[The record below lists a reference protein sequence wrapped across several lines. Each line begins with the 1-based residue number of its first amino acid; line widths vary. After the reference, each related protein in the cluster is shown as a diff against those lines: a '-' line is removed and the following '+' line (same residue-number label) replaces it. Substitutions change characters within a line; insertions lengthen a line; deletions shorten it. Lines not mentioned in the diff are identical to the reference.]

1 MCCDSVGDV
10 GVFYLGGSLFTIDGE
25 PQTVATCAKYL
36 ASVELKPR
44 LYRRLARCK
53 CSTGVCRNRPE
64 TEMPGGAWN
73 LCPMY
78 VNRSSWWRSI
88 VAAWQQLEVCGSV
101 NLDKAAAWLFFG
113 VMTLQQ
119 RVNNG
124 NRNK

>member
-1 MCCDSVGDV
+1 
-10 GVFYLGGSLFTIDGE
+10 
-25 PQTVATCAKYL
+25 
-36 ASVELKPR
+36 
-44 LYRRLARCK
+44 
-53 CSTGVCRNRPE
+53 
-64 TEMPGGAWN
+64 
-73 LCPMY
+73 MY